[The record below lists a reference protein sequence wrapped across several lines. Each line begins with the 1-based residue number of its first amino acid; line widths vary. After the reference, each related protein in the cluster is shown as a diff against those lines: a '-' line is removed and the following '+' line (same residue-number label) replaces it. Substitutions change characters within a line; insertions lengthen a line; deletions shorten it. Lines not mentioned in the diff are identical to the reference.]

1 VDSRV
6 RQIVSSFERYGRR
19 VSVEDVTITLRE
31 AWGSFHPRPITRAI
45 EMLADDRKIRQ
56 LIEAEA
62 GYPKELEQPYEGAKP
77 ALQALALR
85 YRIGVIANQ
94 SAGTKARLTR
104 WGLMPFISICLSSAE
119 IGLEKPDPAIFRL
132 ALARARCEPHHA
144 VMIGDRLDND
154 IRPARLLGWKTIRI
168 LQGFARFQEPRDRL
182 DEADATIADLA
193 ELLSLFPT
201 AIGARDRGGA
211 AARHRSSRY
220 RA

>member
-1 VDSRV
+1 
-6 RQIVSSFERYGRR
+6 
-19 VSVEDVTITLRE
+19 
-31 AWGSFHPRPITRAI
+31 
-45 EMLADDRKIRQ
+45 MLADDRKIRH

-62 GYPKELEQPYEGAKP
+62 GYPKELEQPYEGQSIRWHRSP
-77 ALQALALR
+77 ADEVGINAVHLGLPLLR
-85 YRIGVIANQ
+85 GDRPRETGPSDFSPRSRA
-94 SAGTKARLTR
+94 
-104 WGLMPFISICLSSAE
+104 
-119 IGLEKPDPAIFRL
+119 
-132 ALARARCEPHHA
+132 ARCEPRHA
-144 VMIGDRLDND
+144 VMIGDRLYND

-168 LQGFARFQEPRDRL
+168 LRGFARFQEPRDRL